1 MQYLVQ
7 IARSVRSLLL
17 GSQSDPVLLK
27 HEPTQQFLGVDTGW
41 TSHPELAR
49 RLSSEQAETFLARYA
64 CEPDAWLVLSA
75 PQVDDQAAA

>member
-7 IARSVRSLLL
+7 IARSVRSLLF
-17 GSQSDPVLLK
+17 GSGTGPVLLE
-27 HEPTQQFLGVDTGW
+27 HRPSRQFLAEGEGSTTD
-41 TSHPELAR
+41 PAAAR

-75 PQVDDQAAA
+75 PDVDDQAAA